1 VRATDT
7 AVSVGLALTAW
18 AALGFAQD
26 LRFQNATVS
35 LNASASLSGGSEIRP
50 GGRVTIT
57 NTSMRDTLRL
67 IYDVPDFAIVG
78 APEWLASERY
88 DIEAQ
93 AAGNPSRD
101 ELKAMMRSL
110 LADQFK
116 LIAHREFRKVPVFEL
131 RRLRDDG
138 VLGPGLVPAKISC
151 EVGSTAACPH
161 ELSAGSYTA
170 KGMPVPRLV
179 RTLAELAGRPL
190 IDRTNLSGTYDV
202 SLTWT
207 PGRPI
212 LAAVREQLGLNLET
226 SDEPAQV
233 LVIDSVVRPEKR

>member
-1 VRATDT
+1 VRTTDT
-7 AVSVGLALTAW
+7 VLWAGLALTAW
-18 AALGFAQD
+18 ATLGLAQD

-35 LNASASLSGGSEIRP
+35 LNRSDSRSGGAEIQP

-57 NTSMRDTLRL
+57 NTSIRNTLRL
-67 IYDVPDFAIVG
+67 IYDIPDFAIVG
-78 APEWLASERY
+78 APEWLSSERY

-101 ELKAMMRSL
+101 ELKQMLRSL
-110 LADQFK
+110 LAERFN
-116 LIAHREFRKVPVFEL
+116 LVVHRESRQVPVFEL
-131 RRLRDDG
+131 RRFRTDG
-138 VLGPGLVPAKISC
+138 SLGPSLVPAKTNC

-170 KGMPVPRLV
+170 KGMPIPRFV

-190 IDRTNLSGTYDV
+190 IDRTNLSGVYDV

-207 PGRPI
+207 PGSPI
-212 LAAVREQLGLNLET
+212 LAAVREQLGLDLVA

-233 LVIDSVVRPEKR
+233 LVIDSVARPERR

>member
-1 VRATDT
+1 VRTT
-7 AVSVGLALTAW
+7 NTVVSVGLALTAW

-26 LRFQNATVS
+26 LRFQSATVS
-35 LNASASLSGGSEIRP
+35 LNASTSLSGGSEIRP

-57 NTSMRDTLRL
+57 NTSIRDTLRL

-78 APEWLASERY
+78 APEWLSSERY

-101 ELKAMMRSL
+101 ELKEMMRSL
-110 LADQFK
+110 LADRFK
-116 LIAHREFRKVPVFEL
+116 LIVHRESRQVPVFEL
-131 RRLRDDG
+131 RRLRGDG
-138 VLGPGLVPAKISC
+138 ALGPGLVPAKISC

-170 KGMPVPRLV
+170 KGMPIPRLV

-190 IDRTNLSGTYDV
+190 IDRTNLSGVYDV
-202 SLTWT
+202 SLMWT

-212 LAAVREQLGLNLET
+212 LAAVREQLGLDLEA

-233 LVIDSVVRPEKR
+233 LVIDSVVRPERR